1 MRFVLPAPAVV
12 CLSVLALAGCQA
24 EYGIT
29 TAPGEV
35 VLGDLTPDVDTN
47 GDGVPDLNL
56 DIDQDGVPDLN
67 IDLDEDGVP
76 DLNIDL
82 DGDGIP
88 DVNIDQDGDRIPDL
102 NIDTDGDG
110 LADTELLDTFVVSEF
125 SEVDIVFFGDTSG
138 SMDEELA
145 AIGGRIAEFTNR
157 LETGGGDWQL
167 ISVNGDQGCA
177 TDTIFTPDTPDW
189 ANRFADA
196 ILEEPNNGDTDERG
210 LVSVARAVEKAA
222 PGECNE
228 GFIRPR
234 ALLHAIILSDENDES
249 PGFASNDPDYWRPFI
264 DRIVATKGYVQGLTK
279 LSAITGP
286 TPDGCDGADPGF
298 GYVEAMDGTGGSF
311 LSICEAWEEQLDL
324 LADASV
330 VQDQFPLG
338 VPADP
343 SSLLVTVNNYP
354 NFDWA
359 YDEVTNSIVFDPAPS
374 EGSVVRV
381 SYEAF

>member
-1 MRFVLPAPAVV
+1 MRSVLSAPAVV
-12 CLSVLALAGCQA
+12 CVSALLIAGCNA

-29 TAPGEV
+29 SSPDEV
-35 VLGDLTPDVDTN
+35 VLGELEPNVDTN
-47 GDGVPDLNL
+47 GDGVPDLNI
-56 DIDQDGVPDLN
+56 DIDGDGDPDLN
-67 IDLDEDGVP
+67 IDLDEDGIP

-82 DGDGIP
+82 DGDGTA
-88 DVNIDQDGDRIPDL
+88 DVNIDQNGDSVPDL

-110 LADTELLDTFVVSEF
+110 LADTDLLDTFVVTEF

-145 AIGGRIAEFTNR
+145 AIGGRIAEFTTR
-157 LETGGGDWQL
+157 LENGGGNWQL

-210 LVSVARAVEKAA
+210 LVSVARAVERSA

-228 GFIRPR
+228 GFVRPR

-249 PGFASNDPDYWRPFI
+249 PGWATGNPDYWVPFI

-286 TPDGCDGADPGF
+286 TPDGCAGSDPGF

-311 LSICEAWEEQLDL
+311 LSICDPWEDQLDL

-330 VQDQFPLG
+330 VQDRFPLG
-338 VPADP
+338 VDADP
-343 SSLLVTVNNYP
+343 ATIFVTVNNFP
-354 NFDWA
+354 SSDWW
-359 YDEVTNSIVFDPAPS
+359 YDGVTNSVVFDPAPV

-381 SYEAF
+381 TYEAF